1 MLVLHYTKLFYTMK
15 SSAKEAGML
24 KLSWLG
30 SPYAEVDGVQL
41 HFETRKVSA
50 LLAYLSLT
58 PKSNPREILATLFW
72 PEFDQVHA
80 LANLRRALGSLNRIL
95 PAGILEADREA
106 IRWLEAAPAQID
118 VLEYRSGIAR
128 VRSHSHNDS
137 VSCSECLEILEGLAD
152 LYRGDFLEGLNLPDS
167 AEFDDWQYF
176 LREELR
182 REYAWVL
189 EQQAL
194 GWADQGEFEKA
205 ASAAR
210 RLVNL
215 DRLDTH
221 AQLAL
226 VEIYSRSGK
235 RSLAQRQYEEFC
247 RLLVEELGQGP
258 DETSQESFLRIIKQ
272 VPPVREDAKPS
283 PPARSLER
291 TLLKTKLYLPKAR
304 PHRLHRP
311 RLLLYLKDIP
321 SYALT
326 LVSAPAG
333 FGKTSLL
340 AEWAV
345 QVEYPVAWLSLDAGD
360 NDPSRFLTYLGAAL
374 DNLAEGVA
382 VKALAVLDTPQPVQP
397 ISVITVLLNDIE
409 KLAQPL
415 VLVLDDYQFITSQP
429 IHEAL
434 AYLLEHITPNLHVVI
449 ASRAD
454 PPFPL
459 ARLRAQ
465 GDLLELRTDD
475 LRFTLPEML
484 AFFNSTM
491 SLDLPNEDVEI
502 LSGRTEGWAVGL
514 QMAAISIQ
522 GNPDRAQFIRTFSG
536 SHRFILDYLIEEVL
550 SQQSEPVRDFLLK
563 TSILERL
570 CSGLCE
576 AVVGDGPE
584 PAYRI
589 LEYLDRANLFLVPL
603 DAERHWY
610 RYHHLFAD
618 LLASQLQ
625 RMQPEQS
632 ECLHTRA
639 SVWLEENGLID
650 QAIEHALA
658 AQDYERASDLLEKG
672 ERGGLITQVD
682 FSRMQNWINRIPQE
696 MILKH
701 PWIGISQGWLW
712 LVSGKVAQL
721 GEWLDRVES
730 NFQSLEGKARPESER
745 GDIQAHIASLRAYI
759 AFFSGNLAGTIEY
772 ANLALGLISPSND
785 FLRARI
791 MVQLGETHLIL
802 QDLPVSEAYLRKA
815 IELGMQVREHQSYTT
830 ALMRLFKGL
839 KLQGKLIE
847 ADEITKVVLEAL
859 AEAGRGDHPVM
870 GKPELCW
877 GDLLRER
884 LQLDEAQIWIDR
896 GLVHSRIYNVPFDT
910 VSALTFKARLLRTQR
925 LWEEAGR
932 VLEEAVPILESS
944 SVPQPIASAWAL
956 ERANVWLGQGNME
969 RVESWI
975 EESGLNTGASRP
987 YPSDD
992 ASITLARILLRQ
1004 GKPREAGALL
1014 AKLSEAARSAGRK
1027 GSLIQILLLEALSL
1041 HAQGCISEALDRYL
1055 QCLSLARPEMYLATF
1070 LDEGTPAAQLLDLVK
1085 SQELEQ
1091 PMRDYVGIL
1100 AEALSTRAGAAQ
1112 TV

>member
-1 MLVLHYTKLFYTMK
+1 MK

-30 SPYAEVDGVQL
+30 PPCAELDGVQL

-72 PEFDQVHA
+72 PDFDQAHS

-95 PAGILEADREA
+95 PSGILQADREA
-106 IRWLEAAPAQID
+106 IQWLEAAPAQID
-118 VLEYRSGIAR
+118 VLEFRSGIAK
-128 VRSHSHNDS
+128 VRSLSHNDS
-137 VSCSECLEILEGLAD
+137 VACSECLEILGGLAD
-152 LYRGDFLEGLNLPDS
+152 LYRGDFLDGLNLPDS

-182 REYAWVL
+182 RDYAWVL
-189 EQQAL
+189 EQQAH
-194 GWADQGEFEKA
+194 GWAGQGELEKA
-205 ASAAR
+205 ATAAR
-210 RLVNL
+210 CWVNL

-247 RLLVEELGQGP
+247 RLLEDELGQGL
-258 DETSQESFLRIIKQ
+258 DEASQESFLRIINQ
-272 VPPVREDAKPS
+272 ARPVREDGNTS
-283 PPARSLER
+283 TSARYLER
-291 TLLKTKLYLPKAR
+291 PLLKTKLYLPKAR
-304 PHRLHRP
+304 PNRLHRP
-311 RLLLYLKDIP
+311 RLLSFLKDITG
-321 SYALT
+321 YALT

-333 FGKTSLL
+333 FGKSSLL

-345 QVEYPVAWLSLDAGD
+345 QAEYPVAWLSLDSGD
-360 NDPSRFLTYLGAAL
+360 NDPARFLTYLGAAL
-374 DNLAEGVA
+374 DSLVEGVA
-382 VKALAVLDTPQPVQP
+382 AKALAMLDTPQPVQP
-397 ISVITVLLNDIE
+397 LSMVTVLLNDIE
-409 KLAQPL
+409 KVPQPL

-429 IHEAL
+429 IHAAL
-434 AYLLEHITPNLHVVI
+434 TYLFEHITPNLHLVI

-484 AFFNSTM
+484 DFFNRIM
-491 SLDLPNEDVEI
+491 SLDLPEEDVEI

-550 SQQSEPVRDFLLK
+550 SQQAEHVRDFLLK

-570 CSGLCE
+570 CSELCE
-576 AVVGDGPE
+576 AVVGSGPE
-584 PAYRI
+584 PAFRI

-625 RMQPEQS
+625 RMLPELS
-632 ECLHTRA
+632 ESLHARA
-639 SVWLEENGLID
+639 SIWLEENGLID

-658 AQDYERASDLLEKG
+658 ARDYERASDLLEKG

-696 MILKH
+696 MVLKH

-721 GEWLDRVES
+721 GEWMDRVER
-730 NFQSLEGKARPESER
+730 NFLSLEGRARSESER
-745 GDIQAHIASLRAYI
+745 GNIQAHIASLRAYM
-759 AFFSGNLAGTIEY
+759 AFFGGNLAGTIEY
-772 ANLALGLISPSND
+772 ANLALGSISPPND
-785 FLRARI
+785 FLRGRI
-791 MVQLGETHLIL
+791 MVQLGETNMML
-802 QDLPVSEAYLRKA
+802 QELTAAEVYLRKA
-815 IELGMQVREHQSYTT
+815 IELGIQVREHQTYTT
-830 ALMRLFKGL
+830 ALMRLFKVL
-839 KLQGKLIE
+839 KLQGKLVE
-847 ADEITKVVLEAL
+847 AEEITKHVLEAL
-859 AEAGRGDHPVM
+859 AEAGRGEHPVM

-884 LQLDEAQIWIDR
+884 LQLDEAQIWMDR
-896 GLVHSRIYNVPFDT
+896 GLVHSRLYNVPFDT
-910 VSALTFKARLLRTQR
+910 VTALTLKGRLLRTQH

-944 SVPQPIASAWAL
+944 SVPQPISSAWAL
-956 ERANVWLGQGNME
+956 ERANVWLGQGRMD

-975 EESGLNTGASRP
+975 EENCLNIEVSMASPRE
-987 YPSDD
+987 D
-992 ASITLARILLRQ
+992 AHITLARILLRQ
-1004 GKPREAGALL
+1004 GKPGEAQALL
-1014 AKLSEAARSAGRK
+1014 AKLSEAARSAGRN
-1027 GSLIQILLLEALSL
+1027 GSLIQILLLEALSFQ
-1041 HAQGCISEALDRYL
+1041 AQGRDPQAVDRSF
-1055 QCLSLARPEMYLATF
+1055 QCLSLARPERYLATF
-1070 LDEGTPAAQLLDLVK
+1070 LDEGAPAAQLFDLIQ

-1091 PMRDYVGIL
+1091 PMRDYVAVL
-1100 AEALSTRAGAAQ
+1100 AEALSKASGASQAV
-1112 TV
+1112 TVAR